1 MYKELSAITTQRSKT
16 VKDFQPNTLE
26 NCPPKEHTSII
37 RAKRKDGW
45 TYVQRVVSDYDPK
58 IKNSKRLS
66 TEYLGKLPPGETDLE
81 KLVPLEPRRR
91 KGSLKADKISA
102 PAQKVADPRDQS
114 RIIYPLDIV
123 FCVILL
129 AAMEGKTSCTE
140 IAEFWRQCRPLLSK
154 TFPDFP
160 DEEISH
166 DTVRRITMIIGKDKN
181 AALVE
186 RFVEILRS
194 KLSHPV
200 IAVDGQAARA
210 SRNSAEHSPYVLN
223 IMDADKELILA
234 QQVIGDKNNEIT
246 HATKLISTLD
256 IQGAIVTADAL
267 NTQTEFAAKIIA
279 EKADYCLALKANQD
293 LTYEQVRGFFEL
305 GTHDYKTARPSVTDQ
320 SDKIT
325 KRKTRVLPGS
335 LLPKEIRDKW
345 VGLEEGSIVETVTD
359 TVRKSTS
366 EVLVP
371 QVRYYISSLR
381 YEAPN
386 VEQVLHRAVRQHWTI
401 ENKGHWALDMA
412 FNQDQSTS
420 EVLVPQVRYYISSLR
435 YEAPNVEQVLHRAV
449 RQHWTIEN
457 KGHWA
462 LDMAFNQ
469 DRLQCTNA
477 QYLAGR
483 TLLNK
488 IALNFTTKIQTRL
501 EEATGKAAPSKPII
515 RVRLRKI
522 EDMLAAMNDC
532 IRI

>member
-1 MYKELSAITTQRSKT
+1 MSRPRSDT
-16 VKDFQPNTLE
+16 
-26 NCPPKEHTSII
+26 PKEHTSII

-45 TYVQRVVSDYDPK
+45 TYVQRVVSVYDPK
-58 IKNSKRLS
+58 IKNSRRIS
-66 TEYLGKLPPGETDLE
+66 TETLGKLPPGEADLE
-81 KLVPLEPRRR
+81 KLVTLEPRRR
-91 KGSLKADKISA
+91 KGSLQAAKIAA
-102 PAQKVADPRDQS
+102 PAQEVIDPRDPG

-129 AAMEGKTSCTE
+129 AAMQGKTSCTE
-140 IAEFWRQCRPLLSK
+140 IAEFWHQCRPLLSK
-154 TFPDFP
+154 TFPNFP

-181 AALVE
+181 AALIE
-186 RFVEILRS
+186 RFVEMLRS
-194 KLSHPV
+194 RLSHPV
-200 IAVDGQAARA
+200 IAVDGQAIRA
-210 SRNSAEHSPYVLN
+210 SRDSSQHSPYVLN
-223 IMDADKELILA
+223 IMDADNELILA
-234 QQVIGDKNNEIT
+234 QQVIGEKNNEIT
-246 HATKLISTLD
+246 HASKLIDTLD
-256 IQGAIVTADAL
+256 IRGAIVTADAL

-305 GTHDYKTARPSVTDQ
+305 GTHEYKIARPSVTDQ
-320 SDKIT
+320 GGKIT
-325 KRKTRVLPGS
+325 KRKTRVLPGA
-335 LLPKEIRDKW
+335 LLPEEILNKW
-345 VGLEEGSIVETVTD
+345 VGLDEGSIVEAVTD
-359 TVRKSTS
+359 TVKKNTG
-366 EVLVP
+366 EILGP

-381 YEAPN
+381 YDAPN
-386 VEQVLHRAVRQHWTI
+386 VEQVLHRAIRQHW
-401 ENKGHWALDMA
+401 A
-412 FNQDQSTS
+412 
-420 EVLVPQVRYYISSLR
+420 
-435 YEAPNVEQVLHRAV
+435 
-449 RQHWTIEN
+449 IEN

-501 EEATGKAAPSKPII
+501 EEATGKEAPSKPVI
-515 RVRLRKI
+515 RARLNKI

>member
-1 MYKELSAITTQRSKT
+1 M
-16 VKDFQPNTLE
+16 
-26 NCPPKEHTSII
+26 
-37 RAKRKDGW
+37 
-45 TYVQRVVSDYDPK
+45 
-58 IKNSKRLS
+58 
-66 TEYLGKLPPGETDLE
+66 
-81 KLVPLEPRRR
+81 
-91 KGSLKADKISA
+91 
-102 PAQKVADPRDQS
+102 
-114 RIIYPLDIV
+114 
-123 FCVILL
+123 
-129 AAMEGKTSCTE
+129 
-140 IAEFWRQCRPLLSK
+140 
-154 TFPDFP
+154 
-160 DEEISH
+160 
-166 DTVRRITMIIGKDKN
+166 
-181 AALVE
+181 
-186 RFVEILRS
+186 
-194 KLSHPV
+194 
-200 IAVDGQAARA
+200 
-210 SRNSAEHSPYVLN
+210 
-223 IMDADKELILA
+223 
-234 QQVIGDKNNEIT
+234 
-246 HATKLISTLD
+246 ISTLD

-320 SDKIT
+320 SGNIT

-366 EVLVP
+366 EIL
-371 QVRYYISSLR
+371 
-381 YEAPN
+381 E
-386 VEQVLHRAVRQHWTI
+386 
-401 ENKGHWALDMA
+401 
-412 FNQDQSTS
+412 
-420 EVLVPQVRYYISSLR
+420 PQVRYYISSLR

-515 RVRLRKI
+515 RARLRKI

>member
-1 MYKELSAITTQRSKT
+1 MPRPRS
-16 VKDFQPNTLE
+16 DN
-26 NCPPKEHTSII
+26 PKEHTSII

-45 TYVQRVVSDYDPK
+45 TYVQRVVSVYDPK
-58 IKNSKRLS
+58 IKNSRRIS
-66 TEYLGKLPPGETDLE
+66 TETLGKLPPGETDLE
-81 KLVPLEPRRR
+81 KLVTLEPRRR
-91 KGSLKADKISA
+91 KGSLQAAKIAA
-102 PAQKVADPRDQS
+102 PAQEVIDPRDPG

-129 AAMEGKTSCTE
+129 AAMQGKTSCTE
-140 IAEFWRQCRPLLSK
+140 IAEFWHQCRPLLSK
-154 TFPDFP
+154 TFPNFP

-181 AALVE
+181 AALIE
-186 RFVEILRS
+186 RFVEMLRS
-194 KLSHPV
+194 RLSHPV
-200 IAVDGQAARA
+200 IAVDGQAIRA
-210 SRNSAEHSPYVLN
+210 SRDSSQHSPYVLN
-223 IMDADKELILA
+223 IMDADNELILA
-234 QQVIGDKNNEIT
+234 QQVIGEKNNEIT
-246 HATKLISTLD
+246 HASKLIDTLD
-256 IQGAIVTADAL
+256 IRGEIVTADAL

-305 GTHDYKTARPSVTDQ
+305 GTHEYKIARPSVTDQ
-320 SDKIT
+320 GGKIT
-325 KRKTRVLPGS
+325 KRKTRVLPGA
-335 LLPKEIRDKW
+335 
-345 VGLEEGSIVETVTD
+345 VTD
-359 TVRKSTS
+359 TVKKNTG
-366 EVLVP
+366 EILGP

-381 YEAPN
+381 YDAPN
-386 VEQVLHRAVRQHWTI
+386 VEQVLHRTIRQHW
-401 ENKGHWALDMA
+401 A
-412 FNQDQSTS
+412 
-420 EVLVPQVRYYISSLR
+420 
-435 YEAPNVEQVLHRAV
+435 
-449 RQHWTIEN
+449 IEN

-501 EEATGKAAPSKPII
+501 EETTGKEAPSKPVI
-515 RVRLRKI
+515 RARLNKI

>member
-1 MYKELSAITTQRSKT
+1 MPRPRSET
-16 VKDFQPNTLE
+16 
-26 NCPPKEHTSII
+26 PKEHTSII

-45 TYVQRVVSDYDPK
+45 TYVQRVVSVYDPK

-102 PAQKVADPRDQS
+102 PAKEVADPRDQS

-154 TFPDFP
+154 TFPNFP

-181 AALVE
+181 AALIE
-186 RFVEILRS
+186 RFVKMLRS
-194 KLSHPV
+194 KLSHPI
-200 IAVDGQAARA
+200 IAVDGQAVRA

-223 IMDADKELILA
+223 IMDADNELILA

-320 SDKIT
+320 SGKIT

-359 TVRKSTS
+359 TVRK
-366 EVLVP
+366 
-371 QVRYYISSLR
+371 
-381 YEAPN
+381 
-386 VEQVLHRAVRQHWTI
+386 
-401 ENKGHWALDMA
+401 
-412 FNQDQSTS
+412 STS

-515 RVRLRKI
+515 RARLRKI

>member
-1 MYKELSAITTQRSKT
+1 MLTI
-16 VKDFQPNTLE
+16 
-26 NCPPKEHTSII
+26 
-37 RAKRKDGW
+37 
-45 TYVQRVVSDYDPK
+45 
-58 IKNSKRLS
+58 
-66 TEYLGKLPPGETDLE
+66 
-81 KLVPLEPRRR
+81 
-91 KGSLKADKISA
+91 
-102 PAQKVADPRDQS
+102 
-114 RIIYPLDIV
+114 
-123 FCVILL
+123 
-129 AAMEGKTSCTE
+129 CTE

-154 TFPDFP
+154 TFPNFP

-181 AALVE
+181 AALIE
-186 RFVEILRS
+186 RFVKMLRS
-194 KLSHPV
+194 KLSHPI
-200 IAVDGQAARA
+200 IAVDGQAVRA

-223 IMDADKELILA
+223 IMDADNELILA
-234 QQVIGDKNNEIT
+234 QQVIGEKNNEIT

-320 SDKIT
+320 SGKIT

-366 EVLVP
+366 EVL
-371 QVRYYISSLR
+371 
-381 YEAPN
+381 E
-386 VEQVLHRAVRQHWTI
+386 
-401 ENKGHWALDMA
+401 
-412 FNQDQSTS
+412 
-420 EVLVPQVRYYISSLR
+420 PQVRYYISSLR

-515 RVRLRKI
+515 RARLRKI
-522 EDMLAAMNDC
+522 EDMLVNELEFKQSVR
-532 IRI
+532 IRLESTDSVKRN